1 MDSIAAIGAAAVEPS
16 LQPTASMQA
25 LANGASVA
33 GANPVGGPGFSGLVT
48 QGLQEV
54 NRQLAASQVDLQK
67 LATGEAQNLHQIM
80 IRMEE
85 SRLSFQ
91 LLMQARNR
99 LLESYQEVMRMSV

>member
-1 MDSIAAIGAAAVEPS
+1 MDSIAAIGTAVVEPS

-25 LANGASVA
+25 LANGAAVA
-33 GANPVGGPGFSGLVT
+33 GTNPVSGAGFSGLVT

-54 NRQLAASQVDLQK
+54 DRQLAASQVDLQK